1 MTRKGHVYT
10 PARTQSDEAVVRHLA
25 SLKMRGKPPL
35 TGPIGLHI
43 RIVCNHPKSWSKKQR
58 LARWVTGKPDCD
70 NVLKLLADGMNGI
83 VYGDDA
89 QIAQVL
95 VSRMYDP
102 CGMEFVRVGVA
113 QLGG

>member
-10 PARTQSDEAVVRHLA
+10 PAETQSDEAVVRQMA
-25 SLKMRGKPPL
+25 SLEMRGKPPL
-35 TGPIGLHI
+35 AGPLSLHI
-43 RIVCNHPKSWSKKQR
+43 RMVRNYPKSWRKKQR

-70 NVLKLLADGMNGI
+70 NVLKLIADAMNGI

-95 VSRMYDP
+95 VSRIYDASAGE
-102 CGMEFVRVGVA
+102 CVRIGIA
-113 QLGG
+113 QLEG